1 MWPFRRHI
9 TLEKSGFFQDFTD
22 WHSHILPGVDDGVQ
36 SMEEALRILAGYE
49 RLGVREVWLTPH
61 VMEDIPNT
69 TQQLRERLAEL
80 RAAYKGN
87 VILHLASEYMLDSL
101 FEERLERNDVL
112 PLGEDGRHLLVET
125 SYYNPPVGLRD
136 ILLRIKSK
144 GYYPVLA
151 HPERYQYMER
161 RDYGPLKAMGV
172 KFQMNLLSLF
182 GSYGQGVR
190 KKAEWLLRSRAY
202 ELAGTDIHGD
212 EWLEIFSTRPLGKSE
227 CQSLETIKNQII

>member
-1 MWPFRRHI
+1 MALTQHT
-9 TLEKSGFFQDFTD
+9 TLEKSGFFRDFAD
-22 WHSHILPGVDDGVQ
+22 VHSHILPGVDDGVQ
-36 SMEEALRILAGYE
+36 IMEEALRILAGYE

-69 TQQLRERLAEL
+69 TQQLRERFAEL
-80 RAAYKGN
+80 QEAYEGN
-87 VILHLASEYMLDSL
+87 VVLHLSSEHMLDNL

-125 SYYNPPVGLRD
+125 SYYNPPVGLRN

-161 RDYGPLKAMGV
+161 QDYGQLKAMGV
-172 KFQMNLLSLF
+172 RFQMNLLSLL
-182 GSYGQGVR
+182 GLYGQVVR
-190 KKAEWLLRSRAY
+190 KKAEWLLRSRSY
-202 ELAGTDIHGD
+202 EWVGTDVHGE
-212 EWLEIFSTRPLGKSE
+212 EWLEVFSTRSLGWSE
-227 CQSLETIKNQII
+227 CRILETIKNQII